1 MLNYLI
7 VDVKQ
12 FEVKKTDTYFDVMQ
26 KELDLKNIVWKNLYK
41 INES

>member
-1 MLNYLI
+1 MLNHLI

-26 KELDLKNIVWKNLYK
+26 KELELKNIVWKNLYK
-41 INES
+41 RGES